1 MAGLANS
8 GSLYS
13 ESGNLKQHRYRVALQ
28 TNKYSTV
35 RTGCSLSQLTI
46 QTNST
51 ASTTSQ
57 AVACMYKQVVACTC
71 SLPFKPIAKAWNA
84 QPGCKLEAYINV
96 FKLTQVAWNLWTAL

>member
-8 GSLYS
+8 GSVYS
-13 ESGNLKQHRYRVALQ
+13 ESGNLKQHRQRVALQ

-35 RTGCSLSQLTI
+35 GTDCSLYQLTI
-46 QTNST
+46 QTNSK

-57 AVACMYKQVVACTC
+57 AVACMYNQVVPY

-84 QPGCKLEAYINV
+84 QPGCKLVAYVHV
-96 FKLTQVAWNLWTAL
+96 FKLTHVV